1 MSEVAVQSI
10 AHALHE
16 ARFLVAKRWLDRIA
30 ARVTVEKELLFP
42 SENLLDEVPLLIAGL
57 ARAITEDAVE
67 ITASTDVVAKARELG
82 TMRFE
87 QGFSSRQILW
97 EYDVLGGVILQYLD
111 ELDPVVTGDALPQ
124 VVVRRLLRGLAA
136 IQRASME
143 AFLHHAEAQVHER
156 EQRLRGF
163 NRALSHEVRNEVAAI
178 MGAGQMLR
186 EKFVAFDDERRER
199 FATMILNNA
208 NRIERVID
216 NLLALSRTDS
226 DVRQQRNILLA
237 HAVQEVARRLRA
249 YAQANRVRMEI
260 SELPPL
266 EVNSAVADL
275 ALTNLIANAIKYH
288 HPSAAERWVRVQ
300 AAPVPGENAVCV
312 EVIDNGIGVPEA
324 ERPSLFSRF
333 FRAENTAHIE
343 GTGLGLS
350 LVADV
355 LHNAHGRIWADFP
368 QTGETI
374 FAFTLPARRMEDANL
389 RPGA

>member
-1 MSEVAVQSI
+1 MSAVAVQSI
-10 AHALHE
+10 AQAMRE
-16 ARFLVAKRWLDRIA
+16 SRYVIAKRWLDRIA

-42 SENLLDEVPLLIAGL
+42 SENLLDEVPLLIEGL
-57 ARAITEDAVE
+57 ARTLTEDAVE
-67 ITASTDVVAKARELG
+67 ITTSTDVVAKARELG
-82 TMRFE
+82 AMRFD

-111 ELDPVVTGDALPQ
+111 EMDPVVNGAGLPQ

-143 AFLHHAEAQVHER
+143 AFLQHAEAQVHER

-186 EKFVAFDDERRER
+186 EQFVAFDDEQRER
-199 FATMILNNA
+199 FANMVLNNA
-208 NRIERVID
+208 GRIERVIE
-216 NLLALSRTDS
+216 NLLALSRSDG
-226 DVRQQRNILLA
+226 DVRQQRNILLG

-249 YAQANRVRMEI
+249 YAEAQGVRIEI
-260 SELPPL
+260 HQMPEL
-266 EVNSAVADL
+266 EVNAALADL

-288 HPSAAERWVRVQ
+288 RPAADRWVRVQ
-300 AAPVPGENAVCV
+300 AAPTPEKNEVCV
-312 EVIDNGIGVPEA
+312 EVADNGIGVPEA
-324 ERPSLFSRF
+324 DRPALFGRF
-333 FRAENTAHIE
+333 FRAGNAQHVE

-355 LHNAHGRIWADFP
+355 LRSGHGRIWADFP

-374 FAFTLPARRMEDANL
+374 FAFTLPARRVEDAS
-389 RPGA
+389 

>member
-1 MSEVAVQSI
+1 V
-10 AHALHE
+10 
-16 ARFLVAKRWLDRIA
+16 
-30 ARVTVEKELLFP
+30 
-42 SENLLDEVPLLIAGL
+42 G
-57 ARAITEDAVE
+57 
-67 ITASTDVVAKARELG
+67 
-82 TMRFE
+82 
-87 QGFSSRQILW
+87 LW
-97 EYDVLGGVILQYLD
+97 EYDVLGAVILQYLD
-111 ELDPVVTGDALPQ
+111 ELDSAVTGDALPQ

-186 EKFVAFDDERRER
+186 EKFVAFDDEQRER
-199 FATMILNNA
+199 FAAMVLNNA

-216 NLLALSRTDS
+216 NLLALSRTDG
-226 DVRQQRNILLA
+226 DARQQRNILLA

-249 YAQANRVRMEI
+249 YAEASRVRIEI
-260 SELPPL
+260 QEMPAL
-266 EVNSAVADL
+266 EVNAAVADL

-288 HPSAAERWVRVQ
+288 RRDADMRWVRVQ
-300 AAPVPGENAVCV
+300 ASAVPGEEAVCV
-312 EVIDNGIGVPEA
+312 EVSDNGIGIPEA
-324 ERPSLFSRF
+324 DRPSLFNRF
-333 FRAENTAHIE
+333 FRAGNAAPIE

-355 LHNAHGRIWADFP
+355 LRNANGTIWADFP

-374 FAFTLPARRMEDANL
+374 FAFTLPARRAEDADQD
-389 RPGA
+389 

>member
-1 MSEVAVQSI
+1 
-10 AHALHE
+10 
-16 ARFLVAKRWLDRIA
+16 
-30 ARVTVEKELLFP
+30 
-42 SENLLDEVPLLIAGL
+42 VPLLIEGL
-57 ARAITEDAVE
+57 ARTLTEDAAE
-67 ITASTDVVAKARELG
+67 ITTSTDVVAKARELG
-82 TMRFE
+82 AMRFE

-111 ELDPVVTGDALPQ
+111 EMDPVVNGAGLPQ

-186 EKFVAFDDERRER
+186 EKFVAFDDEQRER
-199 FATMILNNA
+199 FASMVLNNA
-208 NRIERVID
+208 GRIERVIE
-216 NLLALSRTDS
+216 NLLALSRSDG
-226 DVRQQRNILLA
+226 DVRQQRNILLG

-249 YAQANRVRMEI
+249 YAEAQGVRIEI
-260 SELPPL
+260 HAMPEL
-266 EVNSAVADL
+266 EVNAALADL

-288 HPSAAERWVRVQ
+288 RRDADRWVRVQ
-300 AAPVPGENAVCV
+300 AAPTQEKNEVCV
-312 EVIDNGIGVPEA
+312 EVADNGIGVPEA
-324 ERPSLFSRF
+324 DRPALFGRF
-333 FRAENTAHIE
+333 FRAGNAQHVE

-355 LHNAHGRIWADFP
+355 LRNGQGRIWADFP

-374 FAFTLPARRMEDANL
+374 FAFTLPARRVEDAS
-389 RPGA
+389 

>member
-1 MSEVAVQSI
+1 MSAVAVQSI
-10 AHALHE
+10 AHALRE
-16 ARFLVAKRWLDRIA
+16 SRYVVAKRWLDRIA

-42 SENLLDEVPLLIAGL
+42 SENLLDEVPLLIEGL
-57 ARAITEDAVE
+57 ARTLTEDAAE
-67 ITASTDVVAKARELG
+67 ITTSTDVVAKARELG
-82 TMRFE
+82 AMRFE

-111 ELDPVVTGDALPQ
+111 EMDPVVNGAGLPQ

-186 EKFVAFDDERRER
+186 EKFVAFDDEQRER
-199 FATMILNNA
+199 FASMVLNNA
-208 NRIERVID
+208 GRIERVIE
-216 NLLALSRTDS
+216 NLLALSRSDG
-226 DVRQQRNILLA
+226 DVRQQRNILLG

-249 YAQANRVRMEI
+249 YAEAQGVRIEI
-260 SELPPL
+260 HAMPEL
-266 EVNSAVADL
+266 EVNAALADL

-288 HPSAAERWVRVQ
+288 RRDADRWVRVQ
-300 AAPVPGENAVCV
+300 AAPTQEKNEVCV
-312 EVIDNGIGVPEA
+312 EVADNGIGVPEA
-324 ERPSLFSRF
+324 DRPALFGRF
-333 FRAENTAHIE
+333 FRAGNAQHVE

-355 LHNAHGRIWADFP
+355 LRNGQGRIWADFP

-374 FAFTLPARRMEDANL
+374 FAFTLPARRVEDAS
-389 RPGA
+389 

>member
-1 MSEVAVQSI
+1 MSEVAVLSI
-10 AHALHE
+10 AQSLSA
-16 ARFLVAKRWLDRIA
+16 ARFTIAKRWLDRIA

-42 SENLLDEVPLLIAGL
+42 SENLLDEVPLLIEGL
-57 ARAITEDAVE
+57 ARAITEDSVE

-97 EYDVLGGVILQYLD
+97 EYDVLGGVILQYVD
-111 ELDPVVTGDALPQ
+111 ELDPVITGAALPQ
-124 VVVRRLLRGLAA
+124 VAVRRLLRGLAA

-186 EKFVAFDDERRER
+186 EKFIAYDDAQRER
-199 FATMILNNA
+199 FAAMVLNNA

-226 DVRQQRNILLA
+226 DVRQQRNILLSFA
-237 HAVQEVARRLRA
+237 AQEVMRRLRA
-249 YAQANRVRMEI
+249 YAEANGVRLEIMEM
-260 SELPPL
+260 PAL
-266 EVNSAVADL
+266 EVNAAVVDL

-288 HPSAAERWVRVQ
+288 RPDAPDRWVRAQ
-300 AAPVPGENAVCV
+300 ATSIPERNAVCV
-312 EVIDNGIGVPEA
+312 EVSDNGIGIPEA
-324 ERPSLFSRF
+324 DRPSLFGRF
-333 FRAENTAHIE
+333 FRATNVANIE

-355 LHNAHGRIWADFP
+355 LRNAQGQIWVDFP
-368 QTGETI
+368 QSGETV
-374 FAFTLPARRMEDANL
+374 FAFTLPARRTEDPL
-389 RPGA
+389 